1 MAGTRYYWLKLPED
15 FFRRGYIRR
24 LRLQPDGDRLT
35 VIYLEMLLA
44 GLKTG
49 GRLEGDGAEDLA
61 EELALE
67 LFENPQ
73 DVRTVLEL
81 MTDRGKIRPEQD
93 GCLLTDCEEM
103 TGSETSSARRM
114 RGSRLREQENREE
127 NAPAREPSLPGEN
140 DGGTPAIEPFRPAAE
155 DGADTVRERY
165 GRGSGGGSFP
175 IPVPPLSGSFVPPR

>member
-67 LFENPQ
+67 LFENQ
-73 DVRTVLEL
+73 QNVRTVLEL

-114 RGSRLREQENREE
+114 RGSRLLEQENREE
-127 NAPAREPSLPGEN
+127 DPACEPARPEAAAPAV
-140 DGGTPAIEPFRPAAE
+140 EPFRPAAE
-155 DGADTVRERY
+155 DRAELLRDRFR
-165 GRGSGGGSFP
+165 RGDDDGPFP
-175 IPVPPLSGSFVPPR
+175 IPVPPLSDSFIPPR